1 MCFCL
6 IVGDQAWGD
15 DEFVSPKSPLLVE
28 GAPSEKVTNG
38 HLFESGSLVVPKERE
53 LVFPKTAVVEEYNG
67 TSLRFFVTKSMHCMG
82 HPPSPMRIADARN
95 YYGIAYQMN
104 EEDCIFST
112 FGEWGNRGGSAVLKI
127 LVLVPRGQRFR
138 KAGEL
143 TGVDSLASSPMNF
156 KDEALK
162 KCYWY
167 AGTGPKEKWKR
178 VNMELHYN
186 RFLKP
191 E

>member
-1 MCFCL
+1 MIKWAFLSAMCFCL

-53 LVFPKTAVVEEYNG
+53 LVFPETAVVEEYNG

-104 EEDCIFST
+104 EEDLSPPSPHK
-112 FGEWGNRGGSAVLKI
+112 E
-127 LVLVPRGQRFR
+127 PR
-138 KAGEL
+138 
-143 TGVDSLASSPMNF
+143 VSSP
-156 KDEALK
+156 
-162 KCYWY
+162 
-167 AGTGPKEKWKR
+167 G
-178 VNMELHYN
+178 
-186 RFLKP
+186 
-191 E
+191 